1 MRETFAK
8 YPRSMWLMLAVF
20 FCNRAAASL
29 IWPFLSLY
37 MSDSLKAPLE
47 VVTALISLQA
57 FAGLLATSVV
67 GVIMDK
73 FGRKRAMAAG
83 VGRLE
88 RGADRYEQ
96 RPRTLAVAIL
106 LIFYGIFQPIFYI
119 GAFAMVADM
128 ARPDD
133 RAGAYAIART
143 VSNLSI
149 AIGPAAGGLFIAATH
164 IPSYYITAV
173 INVALVIPFL
183 LFVAETAP
191 QKPPD
196 ETQKQA
202 FATSGGYRYMLAD
215 RPFVTFF
222 AAYLTLEFA
231 VSLVFT
237 LMPVYVQQNFNIPPE
252 QYSLMLSINAGMVV
266 LFQVGMTR
274 FTSRYR
280 PLPMLMIGT
289 GFYFIGLMGY
299 AFSSV
304 LLHFCISMAIMT
316 VGELMVA
323 PTTASFIAN
332 LAPDDMRARYMGI
345 FSVAYTISSG
355 IGPMIGGFLSDRI
368 APVAIWYGG
377 ATAAMLALAGF
388 ALLNRRSL
396 KRLEVDYSVT

>member
-83 VGRLE
+83 LVAWSVVLIGMSSAHELW
-88 RGADRYEQ
+88 Q
-96 RPRTLAVAIL
+96 WAIL